1 MTKTIRLRKPIM
13 VEGKIISK
21 GARILVESEDIEDVG
36 VVDTTPAEDTID
48 YDVEKA
54 KRLARI
60 KKIRAMKKAEGEVV
74 SADEND
80 EPVDF
85 PADEIQALRRAR
97 MAKLRKLRAM
107 KKADDEIEE
116 EDEEETVA
124 EKKARLARIRK
135 LRAMKARSA
144 KKADDE
150 IEEEDEE
157 EPKVNALRKARLA
170 RIRKLRN
177 MKKAEDEE
185 ICEEEDEIE
194 EEDDDGVVADKCN
207 K

>member
-1 MTKTIRLRKPIM
+1 MTKSIRLRKPIM

-60 KKIRAMKKAEGEVV
+60 RKLRAMKKAEAEVV
-74 SADEND
+74 TADEND

-85 PADEIQALRRAR
+85 PADEIQALRRMR
-97 MAKLRKLRAM
+97 MAKLRKIRAM
-107 KKADDEIEE
+107 KKAEDEEIEE
-116 EDEEETVA
+116 EDEETVE
-124 EKKARLARIRK
+124 EKKKRLARIRK
-135 LRAMKARSA
+135 IRAMKMA
-144 KKADDE
+144 KKSEDE
-150 IEEEDEE
+150 IEEEEDDDEE
-157 EPKVNALRKARLA
+157 GPKVDALRKARLA
-170 RIRKLRN
+170 RIRKIRA
-177 MKKAEDEE
+177 MKKAEDEK
-185 ICEEEDEIE
+185 IEEDEDF
-194 EEDDDGVVADKCN
+194 DDSGVVADKCN

>member
-48 YDVEKA
+48 YDVEKM

-60 KKIRAMKKAEGEVV
+60 KKIRAMKKAEAEVV
-74 SADEND
+74 TADEND
-80 EPVDF
+80 DPVDF

-107 KKADDEIEE
+107 KKAEDEIEE
-116 EDEEETVA
+116 EDEEEPKVDA
-124 EKKARLARIRK
+124 LRKARLARIRK
-135 LRAMKARSA
+135 LRAMK
-144 KKADDE
+144 
-150 IEEEDEE
+150 
-157 EPKVNALRKARLA
+157 
-170 RIRKLRN
+170 
-177 MKKAEDEE
+177 KAEDEE
-185 ICEEEDEIE
+185 ICEEED
-194 EEDDDGVVADKCN
+194 DDDGVVADKCN

>member
-1 MTKTIRLRKPIM
+1 MTKSIRLRKPIM

-60 KKIRAMKKAEGEVV
+60 RKLRAMKKAEAEVV
-74 SADEND
+74 TADEND
-80 EPVDF
+80 DPVDF
-85 PADEIQALRRAR
+85 PADEIQALRRMR

-107 KKADDEIEE
+107 KKAEDEEIEE
-116 EDEEETVA
+116 EDEETVE
-124 EKKARLARIRK
+124 EKKKRLARIRK
-135 LRAMKARSA
+135 LRAMKMA
-144 KKADDE
+144 KKSEDE

-157 EPKVNALRKARLA
+157 EEEPKVDALRKARLA
-170 RIRKLRN
+170 RIRKIRA
-177 MKKAEDEE
+177 MKKAEDEK
-185 ICEEEDEIE
+185 IEEDEDF
-194 EEDDDGVVADKCN
+194 DDSGVVADKCN

>member
-80 EPVDF
+80 DPVDF

-97 MAKLRKLRAM
+97 MAKLRKLRNM
-107 KKADDEIEE
+107 KKAEDEIEE

-135 LRAMKARSA
+135 LRAMK
-144 KKADDE
+144 KAEDE

-157 EPKVNALRKARLA
+157 EPKVDALRKARLA
-170 RIRKLRN
+170 RIRKLRA

-185 ICEEEDEIE
+185 ICEEED
-194 EEDDDGVVADKCN
+194 DDDGVVADKCN

>member
-1 MTKTIRLRKPIM
+1 MKRTIRLRKPIM

-60 KKIRAMKKAEGEVV
+60 KKIRAMKKAEAEVV
-74 SADEND
+74 TADEND
-80 EPVDF
+80 DPVDF

-107 KKADDEIEE
+107 KKAEDEIEE
-116 EDEEETVA
+116 DEDEETVA

-135 LRAMKARSA
+135 LRAI
-144 KKADDE
+144 KKA
-150 IEEEDEE
+150 EDEE
-157 EPKVNALRKARLA
+157 VTEEDDEESKVDALKKARLA
-170 RIRKLRN
+170 RIRKLRA
-177 MKKAEDEE
+177 MKKAEDEVT
-185 ICEEEDEIE
+185 EEDEIE
-194 EEDDDGVVADKCN
+194 EEDDGVVADKCN

>member
-1 MTKTIRLRKPIM
+1 MKRTIRLRKPIM

-21 GARILVESEDIEDVG
+21 GARIVVESEDIEDVG
-36 VVDTTPAEDTID
+36 VVDTAPAEDTID

-60 KKIRAMKKAEGEVV
+60 KKIRAMKKAEAEVV
-74 SADEND
+74 TADEND

-97 MAKLRKLRAM
+97 MAKLRA
-107 KKADDEIEE
+107 
-116 EDEEETVA
+116 
-124 EKKARLARIRK
+124 
-135 LRAMKARSA
+135 
-144 KKADDE
+144 
-150 IEEEDEE
+150 
-157 EPKVNALRKARLA
+157 
-170 RIRKLRN
+170 

-185 ICEEEDEIE
+185 ICEED
-194 EEDDDGVVADKCN
+194 DDDGVVADKCN

>member
-1 MTKTIRLRKPIM
+1 MTKSIRLRKPIM

-60 KKIRAMKKAEGEVV
+60 RKLRAMKKAEAEVV
-74 SADEND
+74 TADEND
-80 EPVDF
+80 DPVDF
-85 PADEIQALRRAR
+85 PADEIQALRRMR

-107 KKADDEIEE
+107 KKAEENEEIEE
-116 EDEEETVA
+116 EDEETVE
-124 EKKARLARIRK
+124 EKKKRLARIRK
-135 LRAMKARSA
+135 LRAMKMA
-144 KKADDE
+144 KKSEDE
-150 IEEEDEE
+150 IEEEDEIEDKEE
-157 EPKVNALRKARLA
+157 EPKVDALRKARLA
-170 RIRKLRN
+170 RIRKIRA
-177 MKKAEDEE
+177 MKKAEDEK
-185 ICEEEDEIE
+185 IEEDEDF
-194 EEDDDGVVADKCN
+194 DDSGVVADKCN

>member
-1 MTKTIRLRKPIM
+1 MTKSIRLRKPIM

-60 KKIRAMKKAEGEVV
+60 RKLRAMKKAEAEVV
-74 SADEND
+74 TADEND
-80 EPVDF
+80 DPVDF
-85 PADEIQALRRAR
+85 PADEIQALRRMR

-107 KKADDEIEE
+107 KKAEDEEIEE
-116 EDEEETVA
+116 EDEETVE
-124 EKKARLARIRK
+124 EKKKRLARIRK
-135 LRAMKARSA
+135 LRAMKMA
-144 KKADDE
+144 KKSEDE

-157 EPKVNALRKARLA
+157 EPKVDALRKARLA
-170 RIRKLRN
+170 RIRKIRA

-185 ICEEEDEIE
+185 IEEDEDF
-194 EEDDDGVVADKCN
+194 DDSGVVADKCN

>member
-48 YDVEKA
+48 YDVEKM

-60 KKIRAMKKAEGEVV
+60 RKLRAMKKAEGEVV

-80 EPVDF
+80 DPVDF

-107 KKADDEIEE
+107 KKAEDEIE

-124 EKKARLARIRK
+124 EKKARLTRIRK
-135 LRAMKARSA
+135 LRAMKTRSA

-157 EPKVNALRKARLA
+157 EPKVDALRKARLA
-170 RIRKLRN
+170 RIRKLRA

-185 ICEEEDEIE
+185 ICEEED
-194 EEDDDGVVADKCN
+194 DDDGVVADKCN

>member
-80 EPVDF
+80 DPVDF

-97 MAKLRKLRAM
+97 MAKLRKLRNM
-107 KKADDEIEE
+107 KKAEDEIEE
-116 EDEEETVA
+116 EDEEEETVA

-157 EPKVNALRKARLA
+157 EPKVDALRKARLA
-170 RIRKLRN
+170 RIRKLRA

-185 ICEEEDEIE
+185 ICEEED
-194 EEDDDGVVADKCN
+194 DDDGVVADKCN